1 MRSRAAHFCL
11 LILFLPIYDC
21 FATDLRI
28 DFTEEKLENGLHV
41 IYAPLRTA
49 PVVHVRVHY
58 HVGSRD
64 DPPDR
69 RKVSP
74 IISRI
79 VFLGCAPVKN
89 LLPIGASKQIIR
101 VWTAAPEL
109 DPIRFVKNG
118 AANVSG
124 ATAYL
129 E

>member
-69 RKVSP
+69 RGVSP
-74 IISRI
+74 IFERM
-79 VFLGCAPVKN
+79 VFRGAGHVEKWQAIELGQKLCA
-89 LLPIGASKQIIR
+89 R
-101 VWTAAPEL
+101 CTA
-109 DPIRFVKNG
+109 V
-118 AANVSG
+118 
-124 ATAYL
+124 TA
-129 E
+129 